1 MVKTVYVYLFFLLP
15 GFFISPEVRGQAYD
29 TLTLPECF
37 RLATERFP
45 LIAGKQILKKQ
56 ISLEDKNLKSAFYP
70 EMNLNAGAT
79 YYSDVVTIS
88 VEPAVPGVTFPQPHH
103 DQYAVTM
110 DIRQMIYDG
119 GEIRNRQKVQERSNA
134 VKQQDLEVKLYAY
147 KQKLAKVFFS
157 ALYLDDNYKILERNL
172 LQLRKATK
180 EAEVAKEK
188 GSILQGDV
196 NILKASQLDIRQ
208 KMIANRHDRI
218 AVVKILEIYLDTIFS
233 EEMVLCVPAPVMTSG
248 PPTRPE
254 FRLFSLQ
261 QSWLDAGMQLQNV
274 QRHPKLFGFGQAG
287 YGRPGLNPLNE
298 NFNTF
303 YLVGVNLT
311 WNIWDWNRTKRQ
323 KKILSFEQELVK
335 NRKKWF
341 DQQVNADLVKI
352 NEEIEKLEKI
362 IELDKQRVLLRKEI
376 TEEYAGKLSGGTITP
391 AEYEQQLTAWQDSQV
406 QLNLH
411 QKQLMEK
418 HIDYLVTNGNLKDYE
433 TQK

>member
-1 MVKTVYVYLFFLLP
+1 MVKTVYVYLFFMLP
-15 GFFISPEVRGQAYD
+15 GFFISTEVRGQVYD
-29 TLTLPECF
+29 TLTLPGCF
-37 RLATERFP
+37 RLAAERFP
-45 LIAGKQILKKQ
+45 LITGKQILNKQ
-56 ISLEDKNLKSAFYP
+56 MSLEDENLKSAFYP

-79 YYSDVVTIS
+79 YYSDVVTIN
-88 VEPAVPGVTFPQPHH
+88 VEPAVPGVTFPQPYH

-147 KQKLAKVFFS
+147 KQKLARIFFS
-157 ALYLDDNYKILERNL
+157 ALYLDDNYKILEQNL

-218 AVVKILEIYLDTIFS
+218 AVVKILEMYLDTIFPK
-233 EEMVLCVPAPVMTSG
+233 EMVLNVPIPVMTAG
-248 PPTRPE
+248 PPARPE

-274 QRHPKLFGFGQAG
+274 QRHPKFFGFGQVG

-298 NFNTF
+298 NFKAF
-303 YLVGVNLT
+303 YLVGANLT

-335 NRKKWF
+335 NQEKLF
-341 DQQVNADLVKI
+341 YQQVKADLVKI
-352 NEEIEKLEKI
+352 NEEIGKLEKI

-376 TEEYAGKLSGGTITP
+376 MEEYAGKLSGGTITP
-391 AEYEQQLTAWQDSQV
+391 AEYERQLSAWQNSQV

-418 HIDYLVTNGNLKDYE
+418 HIDYLITNGNLKDYE
-433 TQK
+433 KQK

>member
-1 MVKTVYVYLFFLLP
+1 MVKMVYVFLLFLLP
-15 GFFISPEVRGQAYD
+15 GLFTSLEARGQTLD
-29 TLTLPECF
+29 TLSLPGCF

-56 ISLEDKNLKSAFYP
+56 ISLEDENLKSAFYP

-79 YYSDVVTIS
+79 YYSDVVTID
-88 VEPAVPGVTFPQPHH
+88 VEPAVPGITFPQPHH

-110 DIRQMIYDG
+110 DIRQLIYDG
-119 GEIRNRQKVQERSNA
+119 GAVKNQRMVQERANA
-134 VKQQDLEVKLYAY
+134 IKQQDLEVKLYAY
-147 KQKLAKVFFS
+147 KQKLAGVFFS
-157 ALYLDDNYKILERNL
+157 ALFLDDNYKILEQNL
-172 LQLRKATK
+172 LQLRKATQQ
-180 EAEVAKEK
+180 AEVAKEK

-218 AVVKILEIYLDTIFS
+218 AVVKILGRYLDTIFPADV
-233 EEMVLCVPAPVMTSG
+233 VLNVPAPGIIAG
-248 PPTRPE
+248 PPARPE

-261 QSWLDAGMQLQNV
+261 QSWLDAGMRLQNV
-274 QRHPKLFGFGQAG
+274 KRYPKFSGFGQVG

-298 NFNTF
+298 HFNAF
-303 YLVGVNLT
+303 YLVGANLT
-311 WNIWDWNRTKRQ
+311 WNIWDWNRSKRQ
-323 KKILSFEQELVK
+323 KKILSFEQDLVK

-341 DQQVNADLVKI
+341 DQQVNTDLIKI

-362 IELDKQRVLLRKEI
+362 IALDKQRVLLRKEI

-391 AEYEQQLTAWQDSQV
+391 AEYERQLTAWQNSQV

-418 HIDYLVTNGNLKDYE
+418 HIEYLVTNGNLNDYE

>member
-1 MVKTVYVYLFFLLP
+1 MVKTVYVYLFFMLP
-15 GFFISPEVRGQAYD
+15 GFFISTEVRGQVYD
-29 TLTLPECF
+29 TLTLPGCF

-45 LIAGKQILKKQ
+45 LITGKQILNKQ
-56 ISLEDKNLKSAFYP
+56 MSLEDENLKSAFYP

-79 YYSDVVTIS
+79 YYSDVVTIN
-88 VEPAVPGVTFPQPHH
+88 VEPAVPGVTFPQPYH

-147 KQKLAKVFFS
+147 KQKLARIFFS
-157 ALYLDDNYKILERNL
+157 ALYLDDNYKILEQNL

-218 AVVKILEIYLDTIFS
+218 AVVKILEMYLDTIFPK
-233 EEMVLCVPAPVMTSG
+233 EMVLNVPIPVMTAG
-248 PPTRPE
+248 PPARPE

-274 QRHPKLFGFGQAG
+274 QRHPKFFGFGQVG

-298 NFNTF
+298 NFKAF
-303 YLVGVNLT
+303 YLVGANLT

-335 NRKKWF
+335 NQEKLF
-341 DQQVNADLVKI
+341 YQQVKADLVKI
-352 NEEIEKLEKI
+352 NEEIGKLEKI

-376 TEEYAGKLSGGTITP
+376 MEEYAGKLSGGTITP
-391 AEYEQQLTAWQDSQV
+391 AEYERQLSAWQNSQV

-418 HIDYLVTNGNLKDYE
+418 HIDYLITNGNLKDYE
-433 TQK
+433 KQK